1 MNTVENFTTIRL
13 QLNYIDD
20 LEVVILLMGYQM
32 KYEFQIKQ
40 KI

>member
-1 MNTVENFTTIRL
+1 MNTAKNFTTIRL
-13 QLNYIDD
+13 QLNQIDD
-20 LEVVILLMGYQM
+20 LEVVIPLMAYQM